1 MLILTRHAGQ
11 NETIL
16 IGDDIEIHFLEVKGN
31 QIRIGIDAPKHINVI
46 RNELLDREDPRGD

>member
-11 NETIL
+11 DETIL
-16 IGDDIEIHFLEVKGN
+16 IGDDIKIHILSQKGN
-31 QIRIGIDAPKHINVI
+31 QIKIGIDAPKDVEIL

>member
-1 MLILTRHAGQ
+1 LILTRHAGQ

-16 IGDDIEIHFLEVKGN
+16 IGEDIEIHILGVNGRQVKV
-31 QIRIGIDAPKHINVI
+31 GISAPKHINVI

>member
-1 MLILTRHAGQ
+1 LILTRHAGQ

-16 IGDDIEIHFLEVKGN
+16 IGDDVEIHFLSQKGN
-31 QIRIGIDAPKHINVI
+31 QIKIGIDAPKDVEIL